1 MKDGGEEDELWTMA
15 ENIAKCQ
22 WQEPRLRNFPC
33 HPMIRPFRLHSFF
46 PFPRSQVPKSE
57 SVLPPLHPCLA
68 AQASS
73 LDATSFRAH
82 QRGPPQ
88 GSPAPGATL
97 SRHFDDDDDD
107 DHNHG
112 LQLPPSPNLVRS
124 LHLHSTPFSR
134 VSIRGLPSVTTTSP
148 LAANFTSST
157 ERHSAIFLEPTIIQ
171 LQPPQNSENMSPSSN
186 IISSITPYRHPE
198 IRRHRRI
205 SIFVRLPWPE

>member
-1 MKDGGEEDELWTMA
+1 MEDGGEEDELWTMA

-33 HPMIRPFRLHSFF
+33 HPMIHSFRLHPFF

-57 SVLPPLHPCLA
+57 SVLPPPHPCLA

-82 QRGPPQ
+82 KRGPPQ

-107 DHNHG
+107 HNHNHG

-124 LHLHSTPFSR
+124 LLRTPTQYSVLAGFNPRVAQCNDNIAACSKLHLIDGTTLCY
-134 VSIRGLPSVTTTSP
+134 LP
-148 LAANFTSST
+148 
-157 ERHSAIFLEPTIIQ
+157 
-171 LQPPQNSENMSPSSN
+171 
-186 IISSITPYRHPE
+186 
-198 IRRHRRI
+198 
-205 SIFVRLPWPE
+205 

>member
-1 MKDGGEEDELWTMA
+1 MA
-15 ENIAKCQ
+15 
-22 WQEPRLRNFPC
+22 L
-33 HPMIRPFRLHSFF
+33 
-46 PFPRSQVPKSE
+46 
-57 SVLPPLHPCLA
+57 LPECL
-68 AQASS
+68 S
-73 LDATSFRAH
+73 
-82 QRGPPQ
+82 
-88 GSPAPGATL
+88 SPAPGATL
-97 SRHFDDDDDD
+97 SRHFDDDDD

-134 VSIRGLPSVTTTSP
+134 DSIRGLPSVTTTSP

-198 IRRHRRI
+198 IRCHRRI
-205 SIFVRLPWPE
+205 SIFVRLLWPE

>member
-1 MKDGGEEDELWTMA
+1 MYGIMEDGGEEDELWIMA

-33 HPMIRPFRLHSFF
+33 HPMIHLSRLHPFF

-57 SVLPPLHPCLA
+57 SVLPPPHPCLA

-107 DHNHG
+107 HNHNHG

-124 LHLHSTPFSR
+124 LD
-134 VSIRGLPSVTTTSP
+134 SIRGLPSVTTTSP

-157 ERHSAIFLEPTIIQ
+157 ERHSAIFLEPAIIQ
-171 LQPPQNSENMSPSSN
+171 LQPLQNHLRTARTCHHQVTSS
-186 IISSITPYRHPE
+186 
-198 IRRHRRI
+198 RR
-205 SIFVRLPWPE
+205 